1 MKTILVLCVILS
13 LCSLA
18 SAAAISSPAEVNY
31 QVVTGTLSSLA
42 GLQTPAAW
50 DAAGQT
56 AAPPALTVRLSDLR
70 GAAVSNIITL
80 SSGLRRTAIKPAQA
94 TKTVR
99 VPGVE
104 FFENPAAP
112 ADPILVDRSL
122 EDDMTPT
129 SEPAALLLTGSGLL
143 GTLLWSRRKQLVP
156 AVLRL
161 VPVN

>member
-1 MKTILVLCVILS
+1 M
-13 LCSLA
+13 
-18 SAAAISSPAEVNY
+18 
-31 QVVTGTLSSLA
+31 
-42 GLQTPAAW
+42 
-50 DAAGQT
+50 
-56 AAPPALTVRLSDLR
+56 
-70 GAAVSNIITL
+70 
-80 SSGLRRTAIKPAQA
+80 
-94 TKTVR
+94 
-99 VPGVE
+99 PGVE
-104 FFENPAAP
+104 FFENPSAP